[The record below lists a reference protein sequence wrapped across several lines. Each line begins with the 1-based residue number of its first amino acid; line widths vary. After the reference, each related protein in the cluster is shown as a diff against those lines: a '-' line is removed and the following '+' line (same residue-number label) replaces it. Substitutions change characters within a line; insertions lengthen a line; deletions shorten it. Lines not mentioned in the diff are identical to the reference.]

1 MVDIVALLSL
11 HVIFR
16 PKKSAKSAKSEKGM
30 KDMKGRKDLLAGA
43 GRARRALICRV

>member
-16 PKKSAKSAKSEKGM
+16 PKKSAKSEKGM